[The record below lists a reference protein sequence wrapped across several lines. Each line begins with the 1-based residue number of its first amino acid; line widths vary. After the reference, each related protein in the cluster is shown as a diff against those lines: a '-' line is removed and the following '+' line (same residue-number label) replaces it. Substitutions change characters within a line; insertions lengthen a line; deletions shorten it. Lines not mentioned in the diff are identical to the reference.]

1 MFIIIWL
8 VPVLRKW
15 RVAFE
20 VAWIIFIE
28 NILWNDVSH
37 TLTLNFRVS
46 NSLWHL
52 SCFYWPAN
60 SYLYFERKMNS
71 RKLHL
76 SLKWRRTPFAFL
88 VAEIQLKSKL
98 YLTEKDLFFYL
109 SFVDYFLDNIFLKTG
124 SLMNAYKRE
133 LKLSNHYNE
142 NVSEKCNLT
151 FLQSFLS
158 Q

>member
-15 RVAFE
+15 RVALE
-20 VAWIIFIE
+20 GAWMIFIE

-37 TLTLNFRVS
+37 TVTLNFLVS

-71 RKLHL
+71 RKLRS
-76 SLKWRRTPFAFL
+76 SLKWQRTPFTFF

-98 YLTEKDLFFYL
+98 HVTGKDLFIYL

-124 SLMNAYKRE
+124 SLMNAYERE

-151 FLQSFLS
+151 F
-158 Q
+158 

>member
-1 MFIIIWL
+1 MLIIIWL
-8 VPVLRKW
+8 DAVWKKW
-15 RVAFE
+15 RVALE
-20 VAWIIFIE
+20 GAWMIFTE
-28 NILWNDVSH
+28 KILWNEVSH
-37 TLTLNFRVS
+37 TLTLNFLVS

-60 SYLYFERKMNS
+60 SYFYFERKMNS
-71 RKLHL
+71 RKLRF
-76 SLKWRRTPFAFL
+76 SLKWRKTPFSFL

-98 YLTEKDLFFYL
+98 HVTGKDIFIYL
-109 SFVDYFLDNIFLKTG
+109 SFVDYFLDNIFLKTE
-124 SLMNAYKRE
+124 SLINAHERE

-142 NVSEKCNLT
+142 NVSGKCNLT

>member
-15 RVAFE
+15 RVALE
-20 VAWIIFIE
+20 VAWMIFIE

-37 TLTLNFRVS
+37 TLTLNFHVS

-71 RKLHL
+71 KKLRL
-76 SLKWRRTPFAFL
+76 SLKWRRTPFPFL
-88 VAEIQLKSKL
+88 VAEVQLKSKL
-98 YLTEKDLFFYL
+98 HLAKKDLFIYL
-109 SFVDYFLDNIFLKTG
+109 SFVDYFLDNIYLKTG
-124 SLMNAYKRE
+124 SLMNAYERE

-142 NVSEKCNLT
+142 NVSENCNLT
-151 FLQSFLS
+151 YLQSFLS